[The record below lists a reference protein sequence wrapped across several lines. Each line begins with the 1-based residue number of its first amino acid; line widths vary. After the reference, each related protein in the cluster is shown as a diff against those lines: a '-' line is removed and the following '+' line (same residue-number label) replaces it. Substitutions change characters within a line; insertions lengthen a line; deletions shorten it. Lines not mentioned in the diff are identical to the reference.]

1 MAGGTAP
8 ARFRSRQIEGVV
20 DLWSLPL
27 RYVSVI
33 NDHLCIGATAT
44 LSDLV
49 RSDTVRAWAGGALH
63 AAASK
68 AGSTP
73 LRSMI
78 TAGGNLAGLY
88 PWSDLPPVLLVLDAK
103 VRIAGPAGPELSVDQ
118 LVAAHPSKL
127 LGHESLL
134 TEIVVPPCRPEAA
147 SVFFKMGESEF
158 DYSWL
163 DVAVLVEMEGSRCRR
178 CRLAIG
184 AIETRCRRL
193 PQVEELVTGSELDQ
207 DTAAAAASLAAQQVT
222 PVADPRSSREYR
234 RDLLQTWCRRLL
246 LQARDQSIAGGGS

>member
-8 ARFRSRQIEGVV
+8 ARFRSRQIDGIV

-49 RSDTVRAWAGGALH
+49 RSETVRTWAGGALH
-63 AAASK
+63 AAAGK

-103 VRIAGPAGPELSVDQ
+103 VRIAGPAGPELTVDQ
-118 LVAAHPSKL
+118 LVAEHPSRL
-127 LGHESLL
+127 LGHESIV
-134 TEIVVPPCRPEAA
+134 TEIVVPPDRPEAA
-147 SVFFKMGESEF
+147 SVFFKMGESAV

-163 DVAVLVEMEGSRCRR
+163 DVAVLVEMEEGRCTH
-178 CRLAIG
+178 CRVAIG

-193 PQVEELVTGSELDQ
+193 TQVEELVTGSELDE
-207 DTAAAAASLAAQQVT
+207 DTAADAARLAAELVS
-222 PVADPRSSREYR
+222 PVADPRSSQEYR

-246 LQARDQSIAGGGS
+246 LQARDQSLVGGGS